1 MNHPTLYGPFSELI
15 SLSQLETHGAIA
27 DEHIHVKRNTGI
39 VVEDGIIKEIDD
51 YSLLLQKYRDIFT
64 VSPDNNPWVALP
76 SYVDCHTHICWAG
89 TRVND
94 YAARVAGKS
103 YLEIAAAGGGIMTT
117 VNATREANQEQLI
130 AGIVDRANKHLRRGI
145 SVIEVKSGYGL
156 TVDDELKMLRAIK
169 AANRDTAATL
179 IPTFLG
185 AHIKPKDFTGSNTQY
200 LNMLLEQ
207 VIPIIQKEE
216 LAHRADIFV
225 EEGAFTTDEAR
236 DYIIELQKL
245 GFHVTMHVDQFH
257 SEGGKVANELKCVS
271 ADHLEYTDEHGIAA
285 FANSTTVAV
294 ALPGASLGLGMQYAP
309 ARALLDAGACL
320 AIASDWNPGS
330 APMGDLV
337 TQASLLGA
345 SEKLTIAET
354 LVGITTRAA
363 HALRIDSTSIE
374 VGKRAQFNIYETNDF
389 RTIFYQQGQLTPS
402 YSAIGQA
409 FIHHE

>member
-1 MNHPTLYGPFSELI
+1 MLAR
-15 SLSQLETHGAIA
+15 AI
-27 DEHIHVKRNTGI
+27 
-39 VVEDGIIKEIDD
+39 
-51 YSLLLQKYRDIFT
+51 
-64 VSPDNNPWVALP
+64 
-76 SYVDCHTHICWAG
+76 
-89 TRVND
+89 
-94 YAARVAGKS
+94 GKS

-130 AGIVDRANKHLRRGI
+130 AGIVDRANEHLRRGI

-169 AANRDTAATL
+169 AANRDTTATL

-185 AHIKPKDFTGSNTQY
+185 AHIKPKDFTGSNSQY
-200 LNMLLEQ
+200 LTMMLEQ

-225 EEGAFTTDEAR
+225 EEGAFTMDEAR
-236 DYIIELQKL
+236 GYVTELKKL
-245 GFHVTMHVDQFH
+245 GFHLTMHVDQFH
-257 SEGGKVANELKCVS
+257 SGGGILASELECVS

-337 TQASLLGA
+337 TQASILGA

-389 RTIFYQQGQLTPS
+389 RNIFYQQGQLRPS
-402 YSAIGQA
+402 YSTLGQA

>member
-1 MNHPTLYGPFSELI
+1 MNHPTLYGLFSELI
-15 SLSQLETHGAIA
+15 TLSELETHGAIA

-39 VVEDGIIKEIDD
+39 LVEDGIIKEIDD
-51 YSLLLQKYRDIFT
+51 YSLLVQKYRDVFT
-64 VSPDNNPWVALP
+64 VSPDDNPWVALP
-76 SYVDCHTHICWAG
+76 SYVDYHTHICWAG
-89 TRVND
+89 IRVND
-94 YAARVAGKS
+94 YAARATGKS
-103 YLEIAAAGGGIMTT
+103 YLEIVAAGGGIMTT

-130 AGIVDRANKHLRRGI
+130 AGIVDRANEHLRRGI

-169 AANRDTAATL
+169 GANRDTTATL

-185 AHIKPKDFTGSNTQY
+185 AHIKPKDFTGSNAQY
-200 LNMLLEQ
+200 LNMMLEQ

-225 EEGAFTTDEAR
+225 EEGAFTMDEAR
-236 DYIIELQKL
+236 GFLTELKKL

-257 SEGGKVANELKCVS
+257 SGGGILANELECVS

-354 LVGITTRAA
+354 LVGITTRVA

-389 RTIFYQQGQLTPS
+389 RNIFYQQGQLTPS
-402 YSAIGQA
+402 YSVIGQA